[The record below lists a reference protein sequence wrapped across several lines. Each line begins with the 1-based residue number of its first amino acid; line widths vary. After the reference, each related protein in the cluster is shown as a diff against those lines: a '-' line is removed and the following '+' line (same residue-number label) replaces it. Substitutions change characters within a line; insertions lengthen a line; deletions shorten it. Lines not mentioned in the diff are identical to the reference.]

1 VTAGAYSCRRRVICY
16 KNLGLPGYVRSYR
29 RDWVGFFIALMTN
42 EKTQLKTR
50 FLPHDYNARNDLK
63 LINLQIKHGLE
74 GLGLYWCLV
83 EMVWEADN
91 ELNYEPEL
99 IAFALRT
106 DPDKVKSVAEAFK
119 LFEVKGNKL
128 SSSAIAK
135 RMAYF
140 NEKSDKAKQA
150 AAKRW
155 NKESE
160 RNANAMQTHSERNAI
175 KKEINKQTNNLNKEE
190 GGDFDFKGFKTEK
203 LAQRSKKPG
212 PTWGRVHD
220 IFIQYGLAEHVAE
233 DFWDRMSDNNWNNGT
248 VKDWEAFT
256 EKAADKAQLQAYGC
270 RLGHKPDPNYN
281 PRG

>member
-1 VTAGAYSCRRRVICY
+1 
-16 KNLGLPGYVRSYR
+16 VRSYR

-175 KKEINKQTNNLNKEE
+175 NKEINKEINKSNKESD
-190 GGDFDFKGFKTEK
+190 GDFLNLDDFRPSRPPAK
-203 LAQRSKKPG
+203 RPG
-212 PTWGRVHD
+212 PDYKKICD
-220 IFIQYGLAEHVAE
+220 IFAQHGLIDMVAQE
-233 DFWDRMSDNNWNNGT
+233 FYDSFWPLYKKGEI
-248 VKDWEAFT
+248 KDWEAYT
-256 EKAADKAQLQAYGC
+256 EKAALKAEQKAYGMV
-270 RLGHKPDPNYN
+270 RGHKPDPNYN